1 MTERKERSTGINK
14 QIIEKLDMLG
24 EQVGILSEAIV
35 GDTKQIGLLERVRN
49 LEQWVSTEKKLI
61 YIVIGVIITDI
72 VTRLWSLIAP

>member
-1 MTERKERSTGINK
+1 MAERKSTAGINK
-14 QIIEKLDMLG
+14 QIIDKLDMLG

-72 VTRLWSLIAP
+72 VTRLWSLISP

>member
-1 MTERKERSTGINK
+1 MAERKSTAGINK
-14 QIIEKLDMLG
+14 QIIDKLDMLG

-49 LEQWVSTEKKLI
+49 LEQWVSTEKKLT

-72 VTRLWSLIAP
+72 VTRFWSLITP

>member
-14 QIIEKLDMLG
+14 QIIDKLDMLG

-72 VTRLWSLIAP
+72 VTRIWSLIAP